1 MLFVFHLKNIPSSA
15 PSKLTKSP
23 VKLQDF
29 SYSGENQSEDLVI
42 HRMTTATP
50 VSEVLFPIT
59 EELQKNAPITIA
71 SLQKLA
77 PEQLVDF
84 KAEVCAVS
92 AMEKVIFQGKDPLR
106 KQEVVLRDEIAS
118 VKLVLWGDCVDTLDV
133 KVTYNF
139 ENLRLKV
146 GRTER
151 YLNTP
156 KSGEFKAHPSTP
168 FQNALAEF
176 EDLPATT
183 VFTQC
188 KLLGVQ
194 QCNRKVAC
202 ISCFKKVIPD
212 EESENILSQV
222 IQQCPVIWTMRLL
235 VQTKDN
241 NKLRLTFHHQEI
253 QQLISIAKPYYKI
266 DASTTEK
273 DIKISLLSGGKQ
285 FNIMYDTVEFKVLSV
300 EK

>member
-1 MLFVFHLKNIPSSA
+1 
-15 PSKLTKSP
+15 
-23 VKLQDF
+23 
-29 SYSGENQSEDLVI
+29 
-42 HRMTTATP
+42 
-50 VSEVLFPIT
+50 
-59 EELQKNAPITIA
+59 
-71 SLQKLA
+71 
-77 PEQLVDF
+77 
-84 KAEVCAVS
+84 
-92 AMEKVIFQGKDPLR
+92 MEKVIFQGKDLLR
-106 KQEVVLRDEIAS
+106 KQEVVLRDETAS
-118 VKLVLWGDCVDTLDV
+118 VKLVLWGDYVDTLDV

-146 GRTER
+146 GRNER

-156 KSGEFKAHPSTP
+156 KSVEFKAHPSTP

-183 VFTQC
+183 VSTQC
-188 KLLGVQ
+188 KLLWVQ

-212 EESENILSQV
+212 EESENILGECDACKLSQV
-222 IQQCPVIWTMRLL
+222 MRLL

-285 FNIMYDTVEFKVLSV
+285 FNITYDTVEFKVLSV

>member
-1 MLFVFHLKNIPSSA
+1 M
-15 PSKLTKSP
+15 
-23 VKLQDF
+23 
-29 SYSGENQSEDLVI
+29 
-42 HRMTTATP
+42 
-50 VSEVLFPIT
+50 
-59 EELQKNAPITIA
+59 
-71 SLQKLA
+71 
-77 PEQLVDF
+77 
-84 KAEVCAVS
+84 
-92 AMEKVIFQGKDPLR
+92 
-106 KQEVVLRDEIAS
+106 
-118 VKLVLWGDCVDTLDV
+118 
-133 KVTYNF
+133 
-139 ENLRLKV
+139 

-212 EESENILSQV
+212 EESENILGECDACKLSQV

-241 NKLRLTFHHQEI
+241 NKLR

-285 FNIMYDTVEFKVLSV
+285 FNITYDTVEFKVLSV